1 MNVLSK
7 QGVALAL
14 VVSLSSLWLVG
25 CGVTPQRLGDVPQP
39 DQSRTAAISQS
50 PSQLANDFARDLN
63 AAGAKAT
70 VKGAVVT
77 LQDADG
83 QPLTYD
89 FTHTPKTK
97 KVVFKAGEVTT
108 TLDYQNGEVSGQ
120 IAMRLIWIG
129 VKMVYGGAKAW
140 FWYTKTHQGS
150 NYSREELVKAI
161 VYGIISEGVGGL
173 PGGFLWKRLLPLVWK
188 WVSGEAPIKPS
199 LKDLFDL
206 MKKDVGEVAA
216 ILAEGERL
224 QRAGA
229 L

>member
-1 MNVLSK
+1 MNFLTK
-7 QGVALAL
+7 KRVALAL

-25 CGVTPQRLGDVPQP
+25 CGITPQPIKTASEATRA
-39 DQSRTAAISQS
+39 AAITQS
-50 PSQLANDFARDLN
+50 PSQLAADFARPL
-63 AAGAKAT
+63 AASGVAVTVQGAL
-70 VKGAVVT
+70 VI
-77 LQDADG
+77 LQDAEG
-83 QPLTYD
+83 KPVTYD
-89 FTHTPKTK
+89 FSQTPKTK

-108 TLDYQNGEVSGQ
+108 TLDYQNGEVTGQ
-120 IAMRLIWIG
+120 IAWRLVYIG

-140 FWYTKTHQGS
+140 WWYTHTHTGA
-150 NYSREELVKAI
+150 NYDRTELVKAI
-161 VYGIISEGVGGL
+161 VYGIIAEGVGGL

-188 WVSGEAPIKPS
+188 WVSGEAPIKPT

-206 MKKDVGEVAA
+206 MKKDVGEVAS

>member
-1 MNVLSK
+1 MNFLTK
-7 QGVALAL
+7 KGVALAL
-14 VVSLSSLWLVG
+14 VASLSSLWLVG
-25 CGVTPQRLGDVPQP
+25 CGVTPQTIGSSSE
-39 DQSRTAAISQS
+39 QSRAAAITLSS
-50 PSQLANDFARDLN
+50 SQLAGDFAKHLT
-63 AAGAKAT
+63 AAGAKVT
-70 VKGAVVT
+70 VKGAIVS
-77 LQDADG
+77 LQDAEG
-83 QPLTYD
+83 KPVTYD

-108 TLDYQNGEVSGQ
+108 SLDYQNGEITGQ
-120 IAMRLIWIG
+120 IAWRLVLIG

-140 FWYTKTHQGS
+140 YWYTHTHTGAD
-150 NYSREELVKAI
+150 YDRTELVKAI

-206 MKKDVGEVAA
+206 MKKDVGEVAE

>member
-1 MNVLSK
+1 MNVLTK
-7 QGVALAL
+7 KRVALAL

-25 CGVTPQRLGDVPQP
+25 CGVTPQPIKTASEATRA
-39 DQSRTAAISQS
+39 AAITQS
-50 PSQLANDFARDLN
+50 PSQLAADFARPL
-63 AAGAKAT
+63 AASGVAVTVQGAL
-70 VKGAVVT
+70 VI
-77 LQDADG
+77 LQDAEG
-83 QPLTYD
+83 KPVTYD
-89 FTHTPKTK
+89 FSQTPKTK

-108 TLDYQNGEVSGQ
+108 TLDYQNGEVTGQ
-120 IAMRLIWIG
+120 IAWRLVYIG

-140 FWYTKTHQGS
+140 WWYTHTHTGA
-150 NYSREELVKAI
+150 NYDRTELVKAI
-161 VYGIISEGVGGL
+161 VYGIIAEGVGGL

-188 WVSGEAPIKPS
+188 WVSGEAPIKPT

-206 MKKDVGEVAA
+206 MKKDVGEVAS

>member
-1 MNVLSK
+1 MNYRSK
-7 QGVALAL
+7 KGVALAL

-25 CGVTPQRLGDVPQP
+25 CGITPQRLGDVPQAEE
-39 DQSRTAAISQS
+39 SRVAAISQT
-50 PSQLANDFARDLN
+50 PSQLANEFAADLK
-63 AAGAKAT
+63 AAGAQVS

-77 LQDADG
+77 LKDAEG
-83 QPLTYD
+83 KPVTYD
-89 FTHTPKTK
+89 FSLTPKTR
-97 KVVFKAGEVTT
+97 KVVFKAGEVET
-108 TLDYQNGEVSGQ
+108 TLDYQNGEVTSQ
-120 IAMRLIWIG
+120 IAMRLVWIG

-150 NYSREELVKAI
+150 SYNREELVKA
-161 VYGIISEGVGGL
+161 VLYGIISEAVGGL

-188 WVSGEAPIKPS
+188 WVSGEAPLKPS

-224 QRAGA
+224 KRAGA

>member
-1 MNVLSK
+1 MNFLTK
-7 QGVALAL
+7 KGVALAL

-25 CGVTPQRLGDVPQP
+25 CGVTPQPIKTASEATRA
-39 DQSRTAAISQS
+39 AAITQS
-50 PSQLANDFARDLN
+50 PSQLAADFAKPL
-63 AAGAKAT
+63 AASGVAVTVQGAL
-70 VKGAVVT
+70 VI
-77 LQDADG
+77 LQDAEG
-83 QPLTYD
+83 KPVTYD
-89 FTHTPKTK
+89 FSQTPKTK

-108 TLDYQNGEVSGQ
+108 TLDYQNGEVTGQ
-120 IAMRLIWIG
+120 IAWRLVYIG

-140 FWYTKTHQGS
+140 WWYTHTHTGA
-150 NYSREELVKAI
+150 NYDRTELVKAI
-161 VYGIISEGVGGL
+161 VYGIIAEGVGGL

-188 WVSGEAPIKPS
+188 WVSGEAPIKPT

>member
-1 MNVLSK
+1 MNFLNK

-14 VVSLSSLWLVG
+14 VASLSSLWLVG
-25 CGVTPQRLGDVPQP
+25 CGVSPQQLGSSSG
-39 DQSRTAAISQS
+39 QSRAAAITES
-50 PSQLANDFARDLN
+50 PAQLASDFARPLS
-63 AAGAKAT
+63 ASGAKVT
-70 VKGAVVT
+70 VTGAVVT
-77 LQDADG
+77 LQDAEG
-83 QPLTYD
+83 QPVTYD
-89 FTHTPKTK
+89 FTHTPKTH

-108 TLDYQNGEVSGQ
+108 SLDYQGGEVSGQ
-120 IAMRLIWIG
+120 VAWRLIYIG
-129 VKMVYGGAKAW
+129 AKMIYGGAKAW
-140 FWYTKTHQGS
+140 WWYTHTHTGA
-150 NYSREELVKAI
+150 NYHREELVKAI

-199 LKDLFDL
+199 LKDLFEL
-206 MKKDVGEVAA
+206 MQKDVGEVAA

>member
-1 MNVLSK
+1 MNFLTK
-7 QGVALAL
+7 KGVALAL

-25 CGVTPQRLGDVPQP
+25 CGITPQPIKTASEATRA
-39 DQSRTAAISQS
+39 AAITQS
-50 PSQLANDFARDLN
+50 PSQLAADFAKPL
-63 AAGAKAT
+63 AASGVAVTVQGAL
-70 VKGAVVT
+70 VI
-77 LQDADG
+77 LQDAEG
-83 QPLTYD
+83 KPVTYD
-89 FTHTPKTK
+89 FSQTPKTK

-108 TLDYQNGEVSGQ
+108 TLDYQNGEVTGQ
-120 IAMRLIWIG
+120 IAWRLVYIG

-140 FWYTKTHQGS
+140 WWYTHTHTGA
-150 NYSREELVKAI
+150 NYDRTELVKAI
-161 VYGIISEGVGGL
+161 VYGIIAEGVGGL

-188 WVSGEAPIKPS
+188 WVSGEAPIKPT

-206 MKKDVGEVAA
+206 MKKDVGEVAS